1 MKKIPLLLLP
11 GTLCDGRLWSHQI
24 EHLADIADPYVIDVG
39 TDKNLATLA
48 QRILAEAPEK
58 FALAG
63 FSFGGILAFELYRQA
78 AQRITRLALINTNAR
93 PDTEQG
99 LENKRQQLQLA
110 KLSGL
115 ETLLRETLIPLY
127 LAPGRNGDKALVQII
142 VDMAVAQGFG
152 VLSNQIEAL
161 ISRSDSRPLLGQV
174 HCPTLVL
181 GGMDD
186 QLCTPEC
193 HREMAAGIPGA
204 TLRLLENCGHI
215 STLEQPDTVSMAMLE
230 WLSGI

>member
-11 GTLCDGRLWSHQI
+11 GTLCDGRLWAHQI
-24 EHLADIADPYVIDVG
+24 EHLADIADPFVIDVG
-39 TDKNLATLA
+39 TDKNLVTLA
-48 QRILAEAPEK
+48 QRILAEAPGK

-93 PDTEQG
+93 PETEQG

-127 LAPGRNGDKALVQII
+127 LAPGRNGDKALVQLI
-142 VDMAVAQGFG
+142 VDMAMDQGLG
-152 VLSNQIEAL
+152 VFANQIEAV
-161 ISRSDSRPLLGQV
+161 ISRSDSRPQLGQV

-186 QLCTPEC
+186 QLCTPER
-193 HREMAAGIPGA
+193 HREMAAGIPDA

-230 WLSGI
+230 WLSG

>member
-11 GTLCDGRLWSHQI
+11 GTLCDGRLWAHQI
-24 EHLADIADPYVIDVG
+24 EHLADIADPFVIDVG
-39 TDKNLATLA
+39 TDKSLATLA
-48 QRILAEAPEK
+48 QRILASAPEK

-78 AQRITRLALINTNAR
+78 TQRITHLALINTNAR

-127 LAPGRNGDKALVQII
+127 LAPSRNGDKALVQLI
-142 VDMAVAQGFG
+142 VDMAVDQGLAVFG
-152 VLSNQIEAL
+152 NQIEAL

-174 HCPTLVL
+174 DCPTLVL

-186 QLCTPEC
+186 QLCIPER
-193 HREMAAGIPGA
+193 HREMADGMPGA
-204 TLRLLENCGHI
+204 TLCLLENCGHI
-215 STLEQPDTVSMAMLE
+215 STLEQPDRVSMAMRE
-230 WLSGI
+230 WLSG

>member
-11 GTLCDGRLWSHQI
+11 GTLCDGRLWAHQI
-24 EHLADIADPYVIDVG
+24 EYLADIADAIVIDVG
-39 TDKNLATLA
+39 TDKSFATLA
-48 QRILAEAPEK
+48 QRILASAPEK

-93 PDTEQG
+93 PETEQG
-99 LENKRQQLQLA
+99 LENKRQQLQLT

-142 VDMAVAQGFG
+142 IDMAVDQGLAVF
-152 VLSNQIEAL
+152 SNQLEAL
-161 ISRSDSRPLLGQV
+161 ISRSDSRPLLRQV
-174 HCPTLVL
+174 QCPTLVL

-186 QLCTPEC
+186 QLCIPER

-204 TLRLLENCGHI
+204 TLCLLENCGHI
-215 STLEQPDTVSMAMLE
+215 STLEQPDTVSMAMRE
-230 WLSGI
+230 WLSD